1 MGNTRPT
8 RVVELTLGHAYTP
21 ADRSGFG
28 LAFADRTVEAVATMS
43 TNGEEEM
50 KHTARLGITLAA
62 VAAVLCCAGC
72 PDVLRVPAPCTSDE
86 DCGGEIT
93 CRFPNGVDEPGICD
107 VDETQVTTGTPAPC
121 ASDEDCGGEIACLF
135 PNGPEEAGI
144 CDVDEMLA
152 P

>member
-1 MGNTRPT
+1 MGNTCASRI
-8 RVVELTLGHAYTP
+8 VELTVGHGYTP
-21 ADRSGFG
+21 ADCSGFG
-28 LAFADRTVEAVATMS
+28 RAFADHRVGAVARMS

-50 KHTARLGITLAA
+50 KHTARLGVTLTA

-72 PDVLRVPAPCTSDE
+72 PEVLTVPAPCTSDE

-93 CRFPNGVDEPGICD
+93 CI
-107 VDETQVTTGTPAPC
+107 
-121 ASDEDCGGEIACLF
+121 F